1 VPKRH
6 HQPDR
11 RDSPPLPTT
20 TAEARRRG
28 WDELDVVLVSGD
40 AYVDHPAFAAGIL
53 GRVLEAE
60 GFRVGVL
67 SQPDWRSAEPF
78 RALGRPRLFFGVGAG
93 NVDSMLAHYTPRRR
107 KRSDDPYA
115 PGGQAG
121 RRPDRATAVYAQR
134 CREAFPRVP
143 VIVGGI
149 EASLRRVAHWDH
161 WSRTVRPS
169 ILASA
174 KADLLVFG
182 MGERTLVLIA
192 RALAD
197 GARITELRD
206 LAGTAHLLGK
216 RDAMIPDGG
225 VELPSFEQCAAEPA
239 RIGEVTRL
247 VAHEGSAATGRP
259 LAQRH
264 GDRLLVVRPPAAP
277 PTTAELDRWHD
288 LPFTR
293 REHPSLGASVPAL
306 ETVRWS
312 VITHRGCFG
321 GCSFC
326 SLAEHQG
333 RAVVGRSPAS
343 ITREVASLARDPR
356 FPGTLAD
363 LGGPS
368 ANMYGLGCMDPEQ
381 EARCRRRSCL
391 WPRPCKLLR
400 TDPGPWLDLL
410 ARARRTRGVRKV
422 RVASGV
428 RMDLLLAHPESLDTL
443 AREHVGGQLKV
454 APEHDRK
461 GPLAAMRKPEPGL
474 LLRFAR
480 AFERAS
486 RRADKRQYLVP
497 YLIAGHPGTSNRDM
511 AELARTLADLGLRP
525 RQVQD
530 FTPTPMTVSTAQHV
544 AGRDPLDRESTPA
557 VRGDRARD
565 DQHAILQ
572 WFLPQHRRRGE
583 RLLRE
588 LGYGDV
594 IERDRRRR

>member
-1 VPKRH
+1 
-6 HQPDR
+6 
-11 RDSPPLPTT
+11 
-20 TAEARRRG
+20 
-28 WDELDVVLVSGD
+28 VVLVSGD
-40 AYVDHPAFAAGIL
+40 AYVDHPAFAMGIL
-53 GRVLEAE
+53 ARVLEAE

-78 RALGRPRLFFGVGAG
+78 RALGRPRLFFGIGAG

-115 PGGQAG
+115 PGGRAG

-134 CREAFPRVP
+134 CREAFSGVP
-143 VIVGGI
+143 VVIGGI

-169 ILASA
+169 ILASS

-182 MGERTLVLIA
+182 MGERSLVRIA
-192 RALAD
+192 RTLAD
-197 GARITELRD
+197 GGSTGDLRELP
-206 LAGTAHLLGK
+206 GTAHLLGK
-216 RDAMIPDGG
+216 REAVAPDDA
-225 VELPSFEQCAAEPA
+225 VELPPFEDCAAEPA
-239 RIGEVTRL
+239 RIGDVTRA
-247 VAHEGSAATGRP
+247 VAHQGSPVHGRP
-259 LAQRH
+259 LVQRH
-264 GDRLLVVRPPAAP
+264 GDRLLVVRPPAPP
-277 PTTAELDRWHD
+277 PTPEELDRWHD

-293 REHPSLGASVPAL
+293 REHPSLGAAVPAL

-326 SLAEHQG
+326 ALAEHQG

-343 ITREVASLARDPR
+343 ITREIEALARDPR

-368 ANMYGLGCMDPEQ
+368 ANMYGLGCSDPEQ

-410 ARARRTRGVRKV
+410 ARARRTRGVRQV

-428 RMDLLLAHPESLDTL
+428 RMDLLLAHPESLDVL
-443 AREHVGGQLKV
+443 ARDHVGGQLKV
-454 APEHDRK
+454 APEHDQK

-474 LLRFAR
+474 LRRFAR
-480 AFERAS
+480 AFERSS
-486 RRADKRQYLVP
+486 RRAGRRQYLVP
-497 YLIAGHPGTSNRDM
+497 YLIAGHPGTRARDM
-511 AELARTLADLGLRP
+511 AELARTLASLGMRP

-530 FTPTPMTVSTAQHV
+530 FTPTPMTLSTAQHL
-544 AGRDPLDRESTPA
+544 AGRDPLDRTPTPP

-588 LGYGDV
+588 LGFGDV
-594 IERDRRRR
+594 IEPRRRTRR